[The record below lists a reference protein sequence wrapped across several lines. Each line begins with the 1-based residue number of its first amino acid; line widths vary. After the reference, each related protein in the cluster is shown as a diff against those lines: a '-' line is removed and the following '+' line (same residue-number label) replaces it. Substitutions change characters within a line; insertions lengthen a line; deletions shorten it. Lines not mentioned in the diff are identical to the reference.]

1 MNGLFSISA
10 WLRKLPRQ
18 TRVIVVTAA
27 YAVTAALVTV
37 LFQVGMNLLYRHGL
51 ATLALKSRTTFI
63 VGSFLLTVGGALIV
77 GWMLNSFG
85 KEAAGSGIP
94 QLKFAI
100 WRDFGFVRA
109 RVIWIKFIAGIL
121 QIGSGSSLGR
131 EGPSVQLSGA
141 VGSNMAGLLGEPK
154 QKRRHGAATGA
165 AAGLAAA
172 FNTPLA
178 AVTFVLEELIGDL
191 NSRLLGS
198 ILLAAMVGALVTHG
212 LLGPQPAFTLSPV
225 GEPTWRAYLLL
236 PIVAI
241 AASIVGV
248 IFQKS
253 SLALRHASRASTIPG
268 WLRPALGASICWAL
282 GIIVFT
288 ETGHLGVFGLGY
300 DDLSDALAGK
310 LGWQIAALLLVTKLI
325 ATISCYGS
333 GGCGGIFSPTLF
345 FGATTGIAVAGIAQL
360 FIPLQ
365 ADGIAMLA
373 VVGMSSTLGA
383 VVRAPV
389 TSILIVFEMTHEFA
403 LVPPLMLAALI
414 SQTTSHLLL
423 RRNFYDALLEQD
435 GHDVERFT
443 PPRDLMAWHLQQASA
458 LASSRPIILESLSA
472 DSIRTTLNQHPYQN
486 FPILIDGAIKGMLH
500 RDDAEIALK
509 QKLDPVLRP
518 VAVCSHS
525 DTIKQVEQKM
535 VEQGATVAV
544 LMKEK
549 EVTGV
554 LTLHDLLRAQLA
566 ASDQGEPV

>member
-1 MNGLFSISA
+1 M
-10 WLRKLPRQ
+10 
-18 TRVIVVTAA
+18 VTVA
-27 YAVTAALVTV
+27 YAVAAALVTV
-37 LFQVGMNLLYRHGL
+37 LFQVAMNLLYRHGL
-51 ATLALKSRTTFI
+51 AALALKSRTTFL
-63 VGSFLLTVGGALIV
+63 VGSFLLMVGGALVV

-94 QLKFAI
+94 QLKLAI
-100 WRDFGFVRA
+100 WRDFGFVRM
-109 RVIWIKFIAGIL
+109 RVIWVKFLAGAL

-131 EGPSVQLSGA
+131 EGPSVQLAGA
-141 VGSNMAGLLGEPK
+141 VGSNLAGAAGEPK
-154 QKRRHGAATGA
+154 QKRRHGAVTGA

-198 ILLAAMVGALVTHG
+198 ILLAAMLGALVAHG
-212 LLGPQPAFTLSPV
+212 LLGPQPAFALSPV

-241 AASIVGV
+241 AASIVGAL
-248 IFQKS
+248 FQKS
-253 SLALRHASRASTIPG
+253 SLAVRKFSRGSSTFPA
-268 WLRPALGASICWAL
+268 WLRPAVGAMICWAL
-282 GIIVFT
+282 GTTVFIK
-288 ETGHLGVFGLGY
+288 TGHLGVFGLGY

-310 LGWQIAALLLVTKLI
+310 LAWQIAAVLLVTKLI
-325 ATISCYGS
+325 ATIACYGS

-360 FIPLQ
+360 FVPLQ
-365 ADGIAMLA
+365 PDGIAMLA

-414 SQTTSHLLL
+414 SQTTSRLLL

-435 GHDVERFT
+435 GHDVEHFA
-443 PPRDLMAWHLQQASA
+443 PPRDLVAWHLQQASP
-458 LASSRPIILESLSA
+458 LASSRPVLVENLSA
-472 DSIRTTLNQHPYQN
+472 PAVRTILDQYPYQS
-486 FPILIDGAIKGMLH
+486 FPVFINGTVTGILH

-509 QKLDPVLRP
+509 QNLEPVLRP
-518 VAVCSHS
+518 AALCAHN

-535 VEQGATVAV
+535 VENGAAVAV
-544 LMKEK
+544 LLAENK
-549 EVTGV
+549 VTGV

-566 ASDQGEPV
+566 ASSQGEPV